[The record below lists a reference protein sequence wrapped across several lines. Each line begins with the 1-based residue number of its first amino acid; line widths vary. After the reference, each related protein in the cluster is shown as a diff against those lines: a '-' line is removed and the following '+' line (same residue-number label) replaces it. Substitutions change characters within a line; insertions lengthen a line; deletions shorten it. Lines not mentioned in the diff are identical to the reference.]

1 MVVVVVDLSV
11 AGTLR
16 SLNICV
22 CSAGSE
28 GETAQPGQ
36 ASPAV
41 LQSERKSL
49 NKTRNRTGYTDP
61 SLVWLMYWSF
71 RGKLDRDY

>member
-22 CSAGSE
+22 CSAGSG

-49 NKTRNRTGYTDP
+49 NKSRNRTGYTDP
-61 SLVWLMYWSF
+61 LSYPVLVIAISN
-71 RGKLDRDY
+71 